1 VGPVVHGARTE
12 EVVGGRVRDEGVP
25 DGEVAGARAR
35 VGSPKVDS
43 KDISPE
49 HDYVLI
55 VDDEAP
61 VRDLLASQINY
72 LGYECR
78 TASSAEE
85 ALEIVRRYP
94 AAALVLSDVHMPG
107 ATGVELLHGLK
118 QLDENTQVVMISGLS
133 DMETVRSCLREGAYD
148 YLIKPF
154 ELDNLSNVVLR
165 GVERHRL
172 LRENE
177 EYRLHLERMVDEQT
191 REIRQ
196 TRDIALMTLAK
207 LAESRDQETGL
218 HLERM
223 AAYSHRIAEELQ
235 SGPYSSEA
243 TGEFTQHLLK
253 SSPLHDIGKVG
264 IPDAILLKPGPLS
277 PDEFE
282 VMQTH
287 TSIGGDTLRTVIE
300 HYHAQSFLNMGIEIA
315 YSHHERW
322 NGSGYPAGLTG
333 SDIPLAARIV
343 ALADA
348 YDAITS
354 DRAYKSACT
363 HEEAIRRISIDRALH
378 FDPELVDAFLHCHED
393 FGRIKELYASRL
405 PRAASETGPTE
416 HGVS

>member
-1 VGPVVHGARTE
+1 VDWKATS
-12 EVVGGRVRDEGVP
+12 
-25 DGEVAGARAR
+25 GEQ
-35 VGSPKVDS
+35 
-43 KDISPE
+43 
-49 HDYVLI
+49 DYVLI

-61 VRDLLASQINY
+61 VRELLGSQVTY
-72 LGYECR
+72 LGYVCR
-78 TASSAEE
+78 TAASAEE
-85 ALEIVRRYP
+85 AIEIARNHATP
-94 AAALVLSDVHMPG
+94 ALVLSDVHMPG

-133 DMETVRSCLREGAYD
+133 DLETVRSCLREGAYD

-165 GVERHRL
+165 GLERHRL

-191 REIRQ
+191 REIRH

-235 SGPYSSEA
+235 AGPYSREA
-243 TGEFTQHLLK
+243 TEEFTQHLLK

-264 IPDAILLKPGPLS
+264 IPDAILRKPGPLTE
-277 PDEFE
+277 DEFE

-300 HYHAQSFLNMGIEIA
+300 HYHSQSFLNMGIEIA

-322 NGSGYPAGLTG
+322 NGAGYPAGLTG

-354 DRAYKSACT
+354 DRAYKSACS
-363 HEEAIRRISIDRALH
+363 HEEAIRRISIDRELH
-378 FDPELVDAFLHCHED
+378 FDPQLVDAFLRCHED
-393 FGRIKELYASRL
+393 FARIKAKYAGRL
-405 PRAASETGPTE
+405 QRATEEGEPVEPET
-416 HGVS
+416 H